1 MCQAGTG
8 SHRDEGENM
17 LARIRKQLE
26 ATVKNETGCDVE
38 IIVAKSI
45 ARGVFVCVFGMPADV
60 DRVRALMDATGSLV
74 WTDRETYP
82 EDGPE
87 VSDNFR
93 FAA

>member
-1 MCQAGTG
+1 
-8 SHRDEGENM
+8 M

-87 VSDNFR
+87 VADNFR